1 MRHPH
6 VIPWSSVQSGD
17 SDTDPN
23 DGLYDKRILAEGD
36 SWFTL
41 GGIPTSNLLFNL
53 KFNGF
58 VVVVNSW
65 AGKA

>member
-1 MRHPH
+1 MRYPH

-41 GGIPTSNLLFNL
+41 GGIDRKS
-53 KFNGF
+53 
-58 VVVVNSW
+58 VV
-65 AGKA
+65 